1 MLLLELRAQRKSNQ
15 RENNEP
21 ARVQIDRDIQNA
33 PDPNSR
39 TLLHF
44 APKRIIAKLA
54 SCVRVSTACAR
65 KHATQPPRAPQVARN
80 QQLMIGAQL
89 ADRSS
94 VVTKAAKLGSITEMA
109 AMTQDP
115 LEFAVIGLSV
125 VGSISVA
132 VAVEWIGL
140 WGLMKMMPAPEPT
153 IEAAAPVAASP
164 EAATALA
171 AEPPA
176 ELQAVLNS

>member
-1 MLLLELRAQRKSNQ
+1 
-15 RENNEP
+15 
-21 ARVQIDRDIQNA
+21 
-33 PDPNSR
+33 
-39 TLLHF
+39 
-44 APKRIIAKLA
+44 
-54 SCVRVSTACAR
+54 
-65 KHATQPPRAPQVARN
+65 
-80 QQLMIGAQL
+80 MIGAQL